1 MAMDA
6 KTALDLL
13 PELRSNGLLKHL
25 SPPRDPVTNIVK
37 KGTNPQVTLPTG
49 EEVGG
54 ERPSYVAPSLT
65 PAWFHVINKV
75 VVELVIGSDGIARQP
90 LHLAGH
96 NDPLQV
102 FVTLAFMRQW
112 HFSPARV
119 AGQPTTS
126 TYVIVLKAQ
135 GAQ

>member
-1 MAMDA
+1 MASPGSSWQTDH
-6 KTALDLL
+6 
-13 PELRSNGLLKHL
+13 ELRSLRQSIHTSSCRCDCL
-25 SPPRDPVTNIVK
+25 TVK

-49 EEVGG
+49 EEVDG

-75 VVELVIGSDGIARQP
+75 VVELVIDSDGIARQP
-90 LHLAGH
+90 LLLAGH